1 MCLCEPQKGVRT
13 HSLHPLP
20 PSQLESCLYPT
31 VQRGEVGRHT
41 SDQRV
46 PSFSS
51 SLSPSHY
58 PPPGLGKR
66 WALLLVLHSIP
77 VENRALRSRDGRVL
91 FLLWDP
97 LGLVS
102 DMLKRKKKKNKG
114 VWEIISQ
121 NHSLGTNAFILLY
134 PCFSCQELYII
145 LFFSLSIFIMN
156 SLPLSGRSLS
166 QTDWAKG
173 HGL

>member
-1 MCLCEPQKGVRT
+1 M
-13 HSLHPLP
+13 
-20 PSQLESCLYPT
+20 
-31 VQRGEVGRHT
+31 GRHT

-77 VENRALRSRDGRVL
+77 VENRALGSWDGRVF

-102 DMLKRKKKKNKG
+102 DMLKRKKKG

-121 NHSLGTNAFILLY
+121 DHSLVTNAFILLY
-134 PCFSCQELYII
+134 PCFSCQEFYII
-145 LFFSLSIFIMN
+145 LFFSSSIFIMN
-156 SLPLSGRSLS
+156 SLPQSGRSLS
-166 QTDWAKG
+166 QIDWAKG